1 MMSVGRAKQLNSVFK
16 IAMNKQLALQGVVPP
31 IATPLTDEDR
41 VDEPSLRRL
50 VRFLLS
56 AGVHGILA
64 NGTMGGFAFLTDEEQ
79 IRAISIVVDEAKG
92 ALPIIGCVGETST
105 SRAIRKVKQIQ
116 GCGVTHL
123 AVLSPFYF
131 FAGQEHLIAYFSE
144 IAAAVDLPILVYDNP
159 VMTKNRILPETVATL
174 RRHIP
179 RIVGIKES
187 DADCVNLQNLL
198 ALTRD
203 DKEFS
208 VLTGNECLILVG
220 LQMGCSGFIGGLH
233 NICPHLAV
241 ALYDAFCAGHLEIAR
256 DLQRDMT
263 QAWRLFQYGNV
274 WGGFDEALRY
284 LEIAER
290 ATGAPY
296 VSKLSPWEA
305 DEVHAIVERFV
316 KPFLSRGDR
325 HA

>member
-1 MMSVGRAKQLNSVFK
+1 
-16 IAMNKQLALQGVVPP
+16 MNKQWALQGVVPP
-31 IATPLTDEDR
+31 IATPLTDRDR

-50 VRFLLS
+50 VRFLLD
-56 AGVHGILA
+56 AGIHGILA

-79 IRAISIVVDEAKG
+79 IRAISIVVDEVHG
-92 ALPIIGCVGETST
+92 AVPVVGCVGETSS
-105 SRAIRKVKQIQ
+105 SRGVRKARQIQ
-116 GCGVTHL
+116 RCGVTYL
-123 AVLSPFYF
+123 AVLLPFYF
-131 FAGQEHLIAYFSE
+131 LALQEHLLAYFSD
-144 IAAAVDLPILVYDNP
+144 IVAAVDLPVLVYDNP
-159 VMTKNRILPETVATL
+159 AMTKNRILPETVATL
-174 RRHIP
+174 RRRIP

-187 DADCVNLQNLL
+187 DPDCVNLQNLL
-198 ALTRD
+198 DLTRD

-208 VLTGNECLILVG
+208 VLTGSECLILVG

-241 ALYDAFCAGHLEIAR
+241 ALYDAFRAGDLEVAR
-256 DLQRDMT
+256 DLQRDMI

-290 ATGAPY
+290 VTGAPY
-296 VSKLSPWEA
+296 VSKLSPRDA
-305 DEVHAIVERFV
+305 DEVHAIIERFV
-316 KPFLSRGDR
+316 KPFLRREER